1 MNTAIIGI
9 WLIAASLVWL
19 ASVIAV
25 VVMGLSSHM
34 EADRR
39 NGCGGRGCRRSAGG
53 QGCNTTPRGAETA
66 RGFSPGWKE

>member
-1 MNTAIIGI
+1 
-9 WLIAASLVWL
+9 
-19 ASVIAV
+19 VIAV
-25 VVMGLSSHM
+25 VVMGISSHM
-34 EADRR
+34 EAGRR